1 MKILDG
7 LNDKQKE
14 AVLYNEGSLLVLAGA
29 GSGKTRLLTYKIA
42 YLIKEKKVDP
52 FNILAVTFTNKAANE
67 MKERIRNLI
76 GDEANTL
83 LASTFH
89 SLGALILRRDIEK
102 LGFSKNF
109 TILDSEDSKSLIK
122 KILKEMNLDSKHY
135 SPNLIKERISSAKNE
150 MVSPNEYK
158 KFVNTEFEEII
169 YKVYKKYEEKLK
181 KTNSVDFDD
190 LLLLPIK
197 LFKKEKE
204 LLNYYQNRFQYI
216 LVDEYQDTNNAQYL
230 LVKMLGAKH
239 KNICVAGDNDQS
251 IYSWRGANYHNILNF
266 EKDYENVKVVM
277 LEQNYRSTKTILN
290 AANSLIKHNKL
301 RKDKNLWTENEEGEK
316 IIYHSAYDG
325 IDEAKYVMREI
336 KNLLDKGVD
345 PDEIAVLYRTNSQS
359 RILEEEA
366 LKANLEYKI
375 IGNVEFYQR
384 KEIKDL
390 LAYLK
395 LVINPKDDTSL
406 LRVINEPKRG
416 IGKNMIDLL
425 VKKAENENKSIY
437 EVLDKTKAE
446 DFKNLIEK
454 LRKKQG
460 KINLTEFIDYVL
472 NETGMKEFYEKE
484 KTLEAERRLENLME
498 FKSITAVYEEETG
511 NTSLEDFLIE
521 KSLMIETNETKETKK
536 GINFM
541 TMHSAKGLEFDYV
554 FIIGLEEGL
563 FPHSNSLYEDA
574 ELEEERRLFYVALTR
589 ARKRA
594 YLVNARER
602 IRFGDWQVNLPSRF
616 ISEID
621 STYLLGTNI
630 PEKKL
635 EKEKMYH
642 DEEISY
648 KIGEHVRHEK
658 WGKGVIINIEDNILT
673 IAFPAP
679 FGIKKVVGTHK
690 SITKI

>member
-239 KNICVAGDNDQS
+239 KNICVVGDNDQS

-290 AANSLIKHNKL
+290 AAKSLIKHNKL

-336 KNLLDKGVD
+336 KNLLNKGVD

-454 LRKKQG
+454 LRK
-460 KINLTEFIDYVL
+460 N
-472 NETGMKEFYEKE
+472 KE
-484 KTLEAERRLENLME
+484 K
-498 FKSITAVYEEETG
+498 
-511 NTSLEDFLIE
+511 
-521 KSLMIETNETKETKK
+521 
-536 GINFM
+536 
-541 TMHSAKGLEFDYV
+541 
-554 FIIGLEEGL
+554 
-563 FPHSNSLYEDA
+563 
-574 ELEEERRLFYVALTR
+574 
-589 ARKRA
+589 
-594 YLVNARER
+594 
-602 IRFGDWQVNLPSRF
+602 
-616 ISEID
+616 
-621 STYLLGTNI
+621 
-630 PEKKL
+630 
-635 EKEKMYH
+635 
-642 DEEISY
+642 
-648 KIGEHVRHEK
+648 
-658 WGKGVIINIEDNILT
+658 
-673 IAFPAP
+673 
-679 FGIKKVVGTHK
+679 
-690 SITKI
+690 

>member
-83 LASTFH
+83 LVSTFH
-89 SLGALILRRDIEK
+89 SLGVLILRRDIEK

-239 KNICVAGDNDQS
+239 KNICVVGDNDQS

-266 EKDYENVKVVM
+266 EKDYENVKGC
-277 LEQNYRSTKTILN
+277 Y
-290 AANSLIKHNKL
+290 A
-301 RKDKNLWTENEEGEK
+301 
-316 IIYHSAYDG
+316 
-325 IDEAKYVMREI
+325 
-336 KNLLDKGVD
+336 
-345 PDEIAVLYRTNSQS
+345 
-359 RILEEEA
+359 
-366 LKANLEYKI
+366 
-375 IGNVEFYQR
+375 
-384 KEIKDL
+384 
-390 LAYLK
+390 
-395 LVINPKDDTSL
+395 
-406 LRVINEPKRG
+406 
-416 IGKNMIDLL
+416 
-425 VKKAENENKSIY
+425 
-437 EVLDKTKAE
+437 
-446 DFKNLIEK
+446 
-454 LRKKQG
+454 
-460 KINLTEFIDYVL
+460 
-472 NETGMKEFYEKE
+472 
-484 KTLEAERRLENLME
+484 
-498 FKSITAVYEEETG
+498 
-511 NTSLEDFLIE
+511 
-521 KSLMIETNETKETKK
+521 
-536 GINFM
+536 
-541 TMHSAKGLEFDYV
+541 
-554 FIIGLEEGL
+554 
-563 FPHSNSLYEDA
+563 
-574 ELEEERRLFYVALTR
+574 
-589 ARKRA
+589 
-594 YLVNARER
+594 
-602 IRFGDWQVNLPSRF
+602 
-616 ISEID
+616 
-621 STYLLGTNI
+621 
-630 PEKKL
+630 
-635 EKEKMYH
+635 
-642 DEEISY
+642 
-648 KIGEHVRHEK
+648 
-658 WGKGVIINIEDNILT
+658 
-673 IAFPAP
+673 
-679 FGIKKVVGTHK
+679 
-690 SITKI
+690 